1 MTGPTHSCPAKH
13 SVTCWLA
20 IEALKLQV
28 LTSGCCTCGRQAAC
42 HACPIK
48 WAVFSLFPLC
58 GAAACNRQAV
68 NFTLVP
74 ASCRRFQ
81 LTRDALLQV
90 LGHRTLLEDRSTEM
104 LQQKIA
110 LRATYVTPCNL
121 IQVGCW
127 LM

>member
-1 MTGPTHSCPAKH
+1 MSLGSQ
-13 SVTCWLA
+13 SLA
-20 IEALKLQV
+20 LLPG
-28 LTSGCCTCGRQAAC
+28 LSD
-42 HACPIK
+42 
-48 WAVFSLFPLC
+48 SS
-58 GAAACNRQAV
+58 
-68 NFTLVP
+68 FTLAPV
-74 ASCRRFQ
+74 SCRRFQ

-127 LM
+127 LL